1 MLRRKSRKPANT
13 SAQQL
18 QYEEWFQTPLG
29 QQLLTS
35 EREAIHRAIK
45 GFYGYHLLEIPVSH
59 RMPVGRGSL
68 VRHHITAISSWHKE
82 MAEGTLIA
90 QPHELPFDSD
100 CMDVVVLHHTLDFA
114 EHPHQLLREAARVLM
129 SGGHL
134 VIVGFNPYS
143 LWGARKLLGSAKQ
156 APWSGRFLSPVR
168 LEDWLALLDFRVKEC
183 HFDFYQPPLK
193 NLGWLQAFNFLNR
206 WGHRARLPTGAYYTL
221 VAQKRVA
228 AVISMKP
235 KWRRIVNVGT
245 MPAVNRVSR
254 EQKNEC
260 C

>member
-1 MLRRKSRKPANT
+1 VLRRKSTKPAST

-18 QYEEWFQTPLG
+18 QYERWFQTPLG
-29 QQLLTS
+29 RQLLAR
-35 EREAIHRAIK
+35 ERDMIRQAIK

-59 RMPVGRGSL
+59 RMPVGQGSL
-68 VRHHITAISSWHKE
+68 VGHHITAISNWHKG
-82 MAEGTLIA
+82 MPDGTLVTL
-90 QPHELPFDSD
+90 PHELPFDSD
-100 CMDVVVLHHTLDFA
+100 SMDLVILHHTLDFA
-114 EHPHQLLREAARVLM
+114 EEAHQLLREAARVLV

-143 LWGARKLLGSAKQ
+143 LWGVRKILGPCKQ
-156 APWSGRFLSPVR
+156 APWTGRFLSPAR
-168 LEDWLALLDFRVKEC
+168 LEDWLALLDFRVKER
-183 HFDFYQPPLK
+183 HYDFYQPPLK
-193 NLGWLQAFNFLNR
+193 NLGWLHALNFLNR
-206 WGHRARLPTGAYYTL
+206 WGARARLPIGAYYTV

-228 AVISMKP
+228 ALIRMKP